1 MTLNELKNIIREV
14 INENNKT
21 IIYTAIFFDTNEV
34 VSKYKQVHPNLY
46 SHHSTI
52 EFKPKDI
59 SNLPIGE
66 EFKIRVIGRLTN
78 DKVDVLIIENQ
89 LSKNKYP
96 HITLSTAEGI
106 KPFQSNSE
114 IENNLDKI
122 IPANETLT
130 GIIGYFDGSEITKL
144 QEEKKADRCL
154 RIARRKNPQTS
165 AYRSGLIVQC
175 RKGKIWKGLNE
186 EESEK
191 IDDKYFNGMLI
202 TNDILK
208 GDKPIWQPLYE
219 FLKSI
224 FGEKYEQAAD
234 GYMFYGSYIIED
246 FNDLEVFQ
254 YRHGITRKYFYLDSE
269 GQPYKIDFSYSNFK
283 KDNYVSGVKKI
294 PYQEQFK
301 LIYSDLIKYIE
312 SACKTNDCVV
322 PDDYYLMK
330 YSDYKILRDK
340 TLNKFGY
347 NVQTIKSKKDIEDF
361 GKELNE
367 KTDFS
372 KEKSKGLHG
381 WFERRGGS
389 GKSKGWVDCN
399 TCRKD
404 PETGRKKCK
413 TCGRQE
419 GEKRAKYPACRPT
432 PSDCS
437 SKGKGKS
444 WGKKSA
450 N

>member
-165 AYRSGLIVQC
+165 AYRSGLVVQC
-175 RKGKIWKGLNE
+175 RKGKIWKGLKE
-186 EESEK
+186 EEEYKYALIK
-191 IDDKYFNGMLI
+191 IIKPLAYMDK
-202 TNDILK
+202 
-208 GDKPIWQPLYE
+208 
-219 FLKSI
+219 
-224 FGEKYEQAAD
+224 KYEYQL
-234 GYMFYGSYIIED
+234 I
-246 FNDLEVFQ
+246 
-254 YRHGITRKYFYLDSE
+254 
-269 GQPYKIDFSYSNFK
+269 PYNKLNNKLID
-283 KDNYVSGVKKI
+283 VKKGSSGHKMI
-294 PYQEQFK
+294 SKNNIEVIEIGSKEELEEK
-301 LIYSDLIKYIE
+301 LNGLLNE
-312 SACKTNDCVV
+312 SKKTN
-322 PDDYYLMK
+322 
-330 YSDYKILRDK
+330 
-340 TLNKFGY
+340 
-347 NVQTIKSKKDIEDF
+347 
-361 GKELNE
+361 
-367 KTDFS
+367 FS
-372 KEKSKGLHG
+372 KEKEKGLHG
-381 WFERRGGS
+381 WFERQGGK

-404 PETGRKKCK
+404 PKTGRKKCK